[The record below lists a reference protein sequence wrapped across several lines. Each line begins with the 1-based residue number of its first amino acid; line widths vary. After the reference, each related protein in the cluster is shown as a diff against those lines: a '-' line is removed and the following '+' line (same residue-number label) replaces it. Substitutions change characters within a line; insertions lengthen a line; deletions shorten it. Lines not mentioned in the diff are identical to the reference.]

1 MSLHGRT
8 ILITRRQE
16 QSRELSAELEKRG
29 ARTLVCPM
37 IGIAEPESWSECD
50 LAIDRLGKYDGIIFT
65 SSNGAEMFFRR
76 LRERGGGNLPRLQSI
91 PVFAVGEKTRQTI
104 ADHGVG
110 VEFVPAVYSGDA
122 LGQAFAG
129 RDLKGKTYLHPR
141 GNLGREEV
149 ERHLTGAGARVEA
162 VVVYSTVDPDRASCG
177 DLRRRILSGAIDV
190 VTFASPSALKNFTSL
205 FTGPEFTSMPG
216 RPRVVVIGPTT
227 AEAARSINF
236 PVDAVA
242 PESTSAGLVR
252 AVEEL
257 FQR

>member
-1 MSLHGRT
+1 MSLHGKT

-16 QSRELSAELEKRG
+16 QSRELVAELEKRG
-29 ARTLVCPM
+29 AGTLVCPM
-37 IGIAEPESWSECD
+37 IGIADPDSWAECD
-50 LAIDRLGKYDGIIFT
+50 SAIERLGNYDGIIFT

-76 LRERGGGNLPRLQSI
+76 LRERGGNFARLQAI
-91 PVFAVGEKTRQTI
+91 PVFAVGEKTRRTI
-104 ADHGVG
+104 ADQGVS

-141 GNLGREEV
+141 GNRGREEV
-149 ERHLTGAGARVEA
+149 ERHLAGAGARVEA

-177 DLRRRILSGAIDV
+177 DLRRRILSGTIDV
-190 VTFASPSALKNFTSL
+190 VTFASPSALKNFTTL
-205 FTGPEFTSMPG
+205 FTGQEFTSMPG

-227 AEAARSINF
+227 GEAARSMNF

-242 PESTSAGLVR
+242 PESTSAGLAR

>member
-1 MSLHGRT
+1 MSLHGKT

-16 QSRELSAELEKRG
+16 QSRELVAELERRG

-37 IGIAEPESWSECD
+37 IGIADPDSWTECD
-50 LAIDRLGKYDGIIFT
+50 SAIERLGEYDGIIFT

-76 LRERGGGNLPRLQSI
+76 LRERGGNFTRLQAI
-91 PVFAVGEKTRQTI
+91 PVFAVGETTRQTI
-104 ADHGVG
+104 AEQGVR

-122 LGQAFAG
+122 LGQAFVG

-141 GNLGREEV
+141 GNRGREEV
-149 ERHLTGAGARVEA
+149 EKHLTGAGARVEA
-162 VVVYSTVDPDRASCG
+162 VVVYATVEPDRTSCG

-190 VTFASPSALKNFTSL
+190 VTFASPSALKNFSTL
-205 FTGPEFTSMPG
+205 FTGPEFASMPG

-227 AEAARSINF
+227 GEAARSMNF

-242 PESTSAGLVR
+242 PESTSAGLAR